1 MVSASLPPPNRGI
14 HQQSV
19 GRAVTG
25 GFTRDSNALR
35 MPLLLLQNT
44 VFWLLFPVVTLG
56 CFMVAALWVLSA
68 LASGRGRRAGLR
80 LIRRSI
86 SRYGAMILRC
96 GWPFAQVR
104 YRDLA
109 PGDQPPFVAV
119 ANHRSAAD
127 PFLMARLPVELVQ
140 VVNRWPFR
148 LPLLGL
154 VARIGGYVD
163 VRAMSFE
170 QFLETGGDLL
180 RQGVAVVAFPE
191 GTRATGPGMR
201 PFHGAAFRLA
211 QQAGVPVVPLVISG
225 SGRVLPK
232 GSLLLRPGIVR
243 LDKLPA
249 FSAERCAGMTPFAL
263 KTAVHR
269 AIEEHLAV
277 LEGMA

>member
-1 MVSASLPPPNRGI
+1 M
-14 HQQSV
+14 
-19 GRAVTG
+19 TK
-25 GFTRDSNALR
+25 ALR

-56 CFMVAALWVLSA
+56 CFVVAALVVLAA
-68 LASGRGRRAGLR
+68 LALGRGRRTGLR

-86 SRYGAMILRC
+86 SRYGTLVLHC
-96 GWPFAQVR
+96 GWPFARVR

-109 PGDQPPFVAV
+109 PGDRTPFVAV

-127 PFLMARLPVELVQ
+127 PFLMACLPVELIQ

-148 LPLLGL
+148 LPLLGM
-154 VARIGGYVD
+154 VARLGGYID

-170 QFLETGGDLL
+170 QFLETGGALL

-191 GTRATGPGMR
+191 GTRATGPAMG

-211 QQAGVPVVPLVISG
+211 QQAGVPVVPLAISG
-225 SGRVLPK
+225 SGRILPK
-232 GSLLLRPGIVR
+232 GSLLLRPGIIR

-249 FSAERCAGMTPFAL
+249 FSAERCADMTPFAL

-277 LEGMA
+277 REGVA